1 MENPYASPKH
11 VGEQALAT
19 ISGPSRSQDLSLL
32 RTWLGQ
38 SGFVILGFTGGLG
51 ALTSLLLDLQ
61 AFYAPDSGASMLG
74 LLNSVLMILVSV
86 VAIHIAVGRWRDP
99 QAPLG
104 PIINRGFT
112 TGGRVVLPVILRGL
126 VSLLGLVLF
135 IVPGVIFAMRT
146 LTLEA
151 MFALGY
157 REEGVKTLKGAWAR
171 SEGQLGDLFALLV
184 IGAAPLLFMSVLEG
198 AWQYVAYEEGL
209 GIGLLLAGSLPLAFI
224 RAFVSVLLP
233 LLGAARV
240 ISWIQE
246 DQGELV
252 FPWEQSAAQE

>member
-1 MENPYASPKH
+1 MENPYATPKH
-11 VGEQALAT
+11 VGEHAQAP
-19 ISGPSRSQDLSLL
+19 IGGPSRSQDVALV

-38 SGFVILGFTGGLG
+38 SGLVILGITGSLG

-104 PIINRGFT
+104 PIINRGFS

-126 VSLLGLVLF
+126 ISLVGLVLF

-157 REEGVKTLKGAWAR
+157 REEGVKTLKGSWDR
-171 SEGQLGDLFALLV
+171 SEGQLGDLFVLL
-184 IGAAPLLFMSVLEG
+184 ILGAMPLLLMSFAEG
-198 AWQYVAYEEGL
+198 VWQYVAYEEGL
-209 GIGLLLAGSLPLAFI
+209 GFGVLLAVSLPLAFV
-224 RAFVSVLLP
+224 RSFVSVLLP

-252 FPWEQSAAQE
+252 FPWEKSAAQE